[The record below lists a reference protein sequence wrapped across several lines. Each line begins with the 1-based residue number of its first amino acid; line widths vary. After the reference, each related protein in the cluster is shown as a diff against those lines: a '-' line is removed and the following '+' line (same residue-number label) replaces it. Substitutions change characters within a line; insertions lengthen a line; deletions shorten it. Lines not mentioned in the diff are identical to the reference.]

1 MIYRACLLSRNY
13 HFYRIPHKEKI
24 RCQQLQ
30 HTETIKADAATVLC

>member
-1 MIYRACLLSRNY
+1 MYHICPLSRNR

-24 RCQQLQ
+24 RYQQLQ